1 MAVTSAAY
9 HGPGWRVRHGRHED
23 DIAAGETWAPLRVRR
38 ESDRLTDI
46 VLHCPSAALLTSGEP
61 DALQHLE
68 RIDHAALRRDIEAL
82 AEAYGALGITVH
94 ELPAAE
100 PPGST
105 VHDVPA
111 AEPPGRN
118 PYRGANAMYVRD
130 LLWMT
135 GAGAVIPRMASAV
148 RAGEEMQALRLC
160 ARLGVPVARTIGA
173 DGVFEGAD
181 AQWLRSDLVA
191 VGLGARTN
199 AAGAR
204 QVADEA
210 GQQGARVLRLSVPA
224 GIQHLLGVLQVLDTD
239 LLAARTSMMNPAEVR
254 HLREQGFTVVDI
266 PESDEVRTHLAF
278 NFVTVAPRAVLM
290 PSGSRHTAALLSRH
304 GVECVARVP
313 IPELIKGA
321 GGIACATGTLARTSQ
336 D

>member
-1 MAVTSAAY
+1 MGVTAAAY
-9 HGPGWRVRHGRHED
+9 HGPGWRSRPGRHED
-23 DIAAGETWAPLRVRR
+23 DLAPGGTWAPLRVSRDF
-38 ESDRLTDI
+38 DRLTD
-46 VLHCPSAALLTSGEP
+46 VTLHCPPAALLTAGEP

-68 RIDHAALRRDIEAL
+68 RLDHTALRRDMDAL
-82 AEAYGALGITVH
+82 TEAYGALGVTVH
-94 ELPAAE
+94 ELPA
-100 PPGST
+100 P
-105 VHDVPA
+105 
-111 AEPPGRN
+111 EPPGRN
-118 PYRGANAMYVRD
+118 PYRGANAMYARD

-135 GAGAVIPRMASAV
+135 KAGAVIPRMASAV
-148 RAGEEMQALRLC
+148 RAGEELQTLRLC
-160 ARLGVPVARTIGA
+160 ARLGIPVARTIGA

-199 AAGAR
+199 DAGAR

-210 GQQGARVLRLSVPA
+210 RQQGAQVLQLSVPT
-224 GIQHLLGVLQVLDTD
+224 GVQHLLGVLQVLDTD
-239 LLAARTSMMNPAEVR
+239 LLAARTSVMDPGEVG
-254 HLREQGFTVVDI
+254 HLRDLGFTVVDI

-290 PSGSRHTAALLSRH
+290 PTGSPDTAALLARH

-313 IPELIKGA
+313 IPELVKGA
-321 GGIACATGTLARTSQ
+321 GGIACATGILARTSQ